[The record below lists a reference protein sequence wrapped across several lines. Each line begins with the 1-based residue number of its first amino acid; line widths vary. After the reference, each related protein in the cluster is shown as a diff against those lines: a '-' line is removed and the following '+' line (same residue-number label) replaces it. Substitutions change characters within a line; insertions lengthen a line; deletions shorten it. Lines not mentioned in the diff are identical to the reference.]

1 MRKLSEYDHS
11 FQELKHIPRSNQ
23 QKQLSLLKILD
34 EMNKQTKGTK
44 NLFPQILT
52 ISVSF
57 AACVL
62 FAFIVFHQKDLI
74 QTTSLLNTIEN
85 NSITQMTLSPAK
97 SNHTFTQKEGGNQK
111 GIYFIEDDDWN
122 LTFNKFIKNAQNVS
136 YEPQTMPLYDLLL
149 TFKNHETIK
158 IKVWAEDGLVYLKE
172 LEQENFYLL
181 SRENSAVFIDKVNS
195 IHEYIETPLK

>member
-62 FAFIVFHQKDLI
+62 FAFIFLHQSDLI
-74 QTTSLLNTIEN
+74 QTSSMINTIEN
-85 NSITQMTLSPAK
+85 NSIIQMTLSPAK
-97 SNHTFTQKEGGNQK
+97 SKHTFTQKEGGNQK
-111 GIYFIEDDDWN
+111 DIYFIEDDDWN
-122 LTFNKFIKNAQNVS
+122 HTFNKLIKNAQNVS
-136 YEPQTMPLYDLLL
+136 YEPRTVPLYDLLITL
-149 TFKNHETIK
+149 ENHETVK
-158 IKVWAEDGLVYLKE
+158 IKVWAEEGLVYLKE
-172 LEQENFYLL
+172 LEQEKFYLL
-181 SRENSAVFIDKVNS
+181 SRDNSTVFINKVNS
-195 IHEYIETPLK
+195 IHEYVETPLE